1 MAQNS
6 IKIGSW
12 RLSWPILSLSWA
24 VLGLSWP
31 VMGLSWLVLGLSWPA
46 LGLSWVCLGPVLA
59 CLRSTLACLGPF
71 LGCLGLPWSVL
82 GLSWPAARLSSNIFQ
97 HCAVRNCCNTCLLLC
112 SFCVLVSFQVLWASL
127 SCRAWA
133 NTFLYTWRMNCCR
146 KLMLVFTCWFSF
158 LPCSAA
164 VRAQH
169 IRRLPK
175 GEPCVPD
182 NYSLIS
188 SFACL

>member
-31 VMGLSWLVLGLSWPA
+31 VMGLSWLVLGLSWA
-46 LGLSWVCLGPVLA
+46 
-59 CLRSTLACLGPF
+59 
-71 LGCLGLPWSVL
+71 CLGLPWVCLGSVL
-82 GLSWPAARLSSNIFQ
+82 GLSWLVFGLPWPVLGLSWAVLACLGLSWACLVLRRACLQTFFNIVLSGIAATRVWCSVLS
-97 HCAVRNCCNTCLLLC
+97 AC
-112 SFCVLVSFQVLWASL
+112 SFPFPL

-133 NTFLYTWRMNCCR
+133 HTFLYTWRMDCCR

-175 GEPCVPD
+175 GC
-182 NYSLIS
+182 L
-188 SFACL
+188 ACQI